1 MIIYYLFINA
11 IVRYDKTRNYS
22 LFFFQYMILNH
33 EKYYLYSLKK
43 VLKYRLRNKR
53 FLRWHV
59 YVYASHSD
67 KELYRLL
74 EFNESC
80 SYLE

>member
-1 MIIYYLFINA
+1 
-11 IVRYDKTRNYS
+11 
-22 LFFFQYMILNH
+22 MILNH